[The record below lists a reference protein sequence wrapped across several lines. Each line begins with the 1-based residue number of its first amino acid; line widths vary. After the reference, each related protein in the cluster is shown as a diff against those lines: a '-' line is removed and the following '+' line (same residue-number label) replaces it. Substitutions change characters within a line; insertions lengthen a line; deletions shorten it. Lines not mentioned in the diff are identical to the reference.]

1 VSTSG
6 SVTQLHHLDEFG
18 EHLKELL
25 NKQQQ
30 DLMGET
36 YTNAHMQAI
45 EVSASLAPKIEGL
58 ELHEPNWPSDSISRQ
73 LSVAAK
79 LIAAHAELESDR
91 TAVYTSL
98 GGFDTHS
105 GQKDRLTE
113 RIGWLDT
120 ALGYFEREMKQRGMW
135 GNVTIQIVSEFG
147 RTNNNDNQGTDHA
160 WAGHSF
166 VVGGALKGGAGG
178 RALGHYPPE
187 YTSEAQVTPGD
198 RMRSIPSTS
207 MESISNAIAGW
218 LGMEEA
224 DLPAVL
230 PLKHKF
236 EQPGCQAI
244 HGTAEHPEG
253 YGCGI
258 MTKEDVFGA

>member
-1 VSTSG
+1 MY
-6 SVTQLHHLDEFG
+6 LG
-18 EHLKELL
+18 EG
-25 NKQQQ
+25 
-30 DLMGET
+30 DL
-36 YTNAHMQAI
+36 
-45 EVSASLAPKIEGL
+45 
-58 ELHEPNWPSDSISRQ
+58 W
-73 LSVAAK
+73 
-79 LIAAHAELESDR
+79 
-91 TAVYTSL
+91 TAGTLYNRYTSL

-187 YTSEAQVTPGD
+187 CVGHEASP
-198 RMRSIPSTS
+198 
-207 MESISNAIAGW
+207 
-218 LGMEEA
+218 
-224 DLPAVL
+224 
-230 PLKHKF
+230 
-236 EQPGCQAI
+236 
-244 HGTAEHPEG
+244 
-253 YGCGI
+253 
-258 MTKEDVFGA
+258 